1 MSWRW
6 IVLIAICAALVAT
19 YGVLM
24 RDRSAEETSTGQPQQ
39 PGYYVKDATI
49 IDTDEQGAPQLR
61 LMASMIEQNPAD
73 DSINLQDVKIDYQSA
88 PEQTWL
94 LTAAQA
100 YVPPDSRVAEL
111 RGNVVIQPQ
120 ETAAPNGPMVL
131 HTDSLHVDLEKNI
144 ASTRDEVQIEIGQ
157 HRLSARGFKADLKQ
171 QHVWLESKVHGS
183 LKFK

>member
-6 IVLIAICAALVAT
+6 ISLIAICAALVAT

-24 RDRSAEETSTGQPQQ
+24 RDRNNGETQAAQPEQ
-39 PGYYVKDATI
+39 PGYYMKDATI

-61 LMASMIEQNPAD
+61 LTASMIEQNPRD

-94 LTAAQA
+94 LTSARA

-111 RGNVVIQPQ
+111 SGGVVIRPENVQ
-120 ETAAPNGPMVL
+120 APNDPMIL
-131 HTDSLHVDLEKNI
+131 RTDTLHVDMEKNI
-144 ASTRDEVQIEIGQ
+144 ASTHADVQIEIGQ
-157 HRLSARGFKADLKQ
+157 HRLSAHGFKADLKQ
-171 QHVWLESKVHGS
+171 QHVWLESKVHGN
-183 LKFK
+183 LKFQ